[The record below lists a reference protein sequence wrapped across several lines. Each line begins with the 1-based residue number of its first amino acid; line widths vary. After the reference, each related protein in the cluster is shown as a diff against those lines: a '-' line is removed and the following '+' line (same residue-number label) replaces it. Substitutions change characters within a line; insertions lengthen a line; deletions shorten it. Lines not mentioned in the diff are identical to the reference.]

1 MATIL
6 PSLVAYNSD
15 DSDKSLDGNKEE
27 EQEEAENENDDRF
40 LHLKPRKTELD
51 PSIPSIA
58 ATISINA
65 APVVLYSVITS
76 Y

>member
-27 EQEEAENENDDRF
+27 EEAENENDDRF